1 MHILELCS
9 SVPAPLQAVFGALPD
24 EPIKPTKRL
33 GLEPVLTGRLAD
45 GEVKR
50 SIVKLLAAADGP
62 MRAVDIY
69 LAVKRLLG
77 RSVPKD
83 SVYACLSKGA
93 RVKAARFERV
103 GGRLLPTHSAVGAAD
118 AYQ

>member
-1 MHILELCS
+1 MHILERYS
-9 SVPAPLQAVFGALPD
+9 SVPAPLQAVFEALPD
-24 EPIKPTKRL
+24 EPIKPTEPL
-33 GLEPVLTGRLAD
+33 GPEPVPTGRLAN

-69 LAVKRLLG
+69 LAVKCLLG

-93 RVKAARFERV
+93 RGKAARFERV
-103 GGRLLPTHSAVGAAD
+103 GEGCYRLIQP
-118 AYQ
+118 